1 MDEWLGPVYD
11 ANALEEPS
19 TPTPTPVAAPSGAW
33 KPAVASKPG
42 VWWLPWWPPSWALH
56 CRLIHAT
63 CDALHCFLVSSKL
76 CMSRPPPLKRKELE
90 RDTADANAPPL
101 PPQSTQR
108 ERPAAFQPPDL
119 RSQSTSD
126 MESPLQAL
134 LREVEAQLAREPVA
148 AQPGELAEAAGRALH
163 TAPSASGVLEILLQ
177 PGVQVRRRRCRCR
190 LPPLSPPACGT
201 HIPALW
207 SCHVAGLCARC
218 RARGL
223 LQGSGRC
230 SLPTRPVSPSGGW
243 AVLESGSSW
252 AAEPE
257 TQPAC
262 PLPV

>member
-1 MDEWLGPVYD
+1 M
-11 ANALEEPS
+11 
-19 TPTPTPVAAPSGAW
+19 
-33 KPAVASKPG
+33 
-42 VWWLPWWPPSWALH
+42 
-56 CRLIHAT
+56 
-63 CDALHCFLVSSKL
+63 HCFLDGSGL
-76 CMSRPPPLKRKELE
+76 CISRPPPSNWKELGTD
-90 RDTADANAPPL
+90 RSKCAA
-101 PPQSTQR
+101 
-108 ERPAAFQPPDL
+108 PAAASIDQSLNARGQGPDL
-119 RSQSTSD
+119 HRPSSAD

-148 AQPGELAEAAGRALH
+148 AQPAELAEAASRALH
-163 TAPSASGVLEILLQ
+163 NAPSAYGVLEILLQ
-177 PGVQVRRRRCRCR
+177 PGVQVRRRRCRCQ

-223 LQGSGRC
+223 LQGAGRC